1 MNILALILIIDASIL
16 ASMDGPDLPDD
27 FKKPGTTAAVEAE
40 QTPANPL
47 TPAAVDLT
55 PKPEVRWEVVAK
67 AATSPKPYFVFFK
80 SGSCSPCR
88 RMEAD
93 GITEAL
99 ANAGCDTSTI
109 NIDEHPHEGVDVVPQ
124 LWLCERSGEPIRRF
138 IGYTTASQALEP
150 FKADGVCRI
159 RVGENTW
166 SGVAISQNLVLTV
179 AHHDETEGFF
189 VEFPSSFGS
198 STYAR
203 VSAEL
208 VSSNKDADLSVLRIN
223 PPNLVTVQPYSLS
236 SLPQDA
242 IELPGYLSGKDPKK
256 ISIRNLRKIVKAS
269 GFDFDTYLGSGI
281 SSPQFGMSGSPLLTK
296 EKQIAGL
303 QSGGKGGEIVA
314 IKLDTIRQF
323 IETVDADQ
331 SSVTASVSNAQPSG
345 NAMAAVLAEH
355 LVRSS
360 DNPEKPAMSG
370 LFEIDVDTPDSA
382 RGWIAD
388 MLSKQSVE
396 FPSAGVSASW
406 KGSDRTISVA
416 PGRLQIQPG
425 ATVSVQKFGVSLST
439 TLRGVTYSDDL
450 SWCTLELDGAPD
462 LTVRFQ

>member
-1 MNILALILIIDASIL
+1 MNILALILILDASIL

-27 FKKPGTTAAVEAE
+27 FRKPGTTAAVEAE

-47 TPAAVDLT
+47 TPAVVDPT
-55 PKPEVRWEVVAK
+55 PKPEVRWEIVAN
-67 AATSPKPYFVFFK
+67 AATAPKPYFVFFK

-88 RMEAD
+88 RMETD

-99 ANAGCDTSTI
+99 ENAGCDTSTI

-150 FKADGVCRI
+150 FKADGLCRI
-159 RVGENTW
+159 RVGDNTW
-166 SGVAISQNLVLTV
+166 SGVAIAEDLVLTV
-179 AHHDETEGFF
+179 AHHDETDGFF
-189 VEFPSSFGS
+189 IEFPSSFGS

-223 PPNLVTVQPYSLS
+223 LPDLVKVQPYSLS
-236 SLPQDA
+236 SLPEDA

-256 ISIRNLRKIVKAS
+256 LSIRNLRKIVRDN
-269 GFDFDTYLGSGI
+269 GLDFDTYLGAGI

-296 EKQIAGL
+296 GNQIAGL

-314 IKLDTIRQF
+314 IKLDTIRKF
-323 IETVDADQ
+323 METVDTDQ
-331 SSVTASVSNAQPSG
+331 SAVTASISNAQPS
-345 NAMAAVLAEH
+345 AETIAATLSAH
-355 LVRSS
+355 LLRTQQV
-360 DNPEKPAMSG
+360 PAASAG
-370 LFEIDVDTPDSA
+370 LFEIGIDTPDSA

-416 PGRLQIQPG
+416 AGRLRINPG

-439 TLRGVTYSDDL
+439 TLRGVTYADDL

-462 LTVRFQ
+462 LTVRFK

>member
-1 MNILALILIIDASIL
+1 MKSIL
-16 ASMDGPDLPDD
+16 FLCMLLQSDEVIDD
-27 FKKPGTTAAVEAE
+27 FNQALQNELKPGTTTAVEAE

-47 TPAAVDLT
+47 TPAVVDLT
-55 PKPEVRWEVVAK
+55 PKPQVQWEVVAK
-67 AATSPKPYFVFFK
+67 AATTPKPYFVFFK

-99 ANAGCDTSTI
+99 ENAGCDTSTI
-109 NIDEHPHEGVDVVPQ
+109 NIDETPHEGVDVVPQ

-138 IGYTTASQALEP
+138 IGYTTASKALET

-159 RVGENTW
+159 RVGDNTW
-166 SGVAISQNLVLTV
+166 SGVAISESLVLTV

-208 VSSNKDADLSVLRIN
+208 ISSNKDADLSVLQIN
-223 PPNLVTVQPYSLS
+223 PPELVTVQPYSLS
-236 SLPQDA
+236 SLPEDA
-242 IELPGYLSGKDPKK
+242 IELPGYLSGKDPKN
-256 ISIRNLRKIVKAS
+256 ISIRNLRRIVKAG
-269 GFDFDTYLGSGI
+269 GFDFDTYLGAGI
-281 SSPQFGMSGSPLLTK
+281 VSPQFGMSGSPLLTK

-314 IKLDTIRQF
+314 IKLDTIRKF
-323 IETVDADQ
+323 METVDSDQ
-331 SSVTASVSNAQPSG
+331 SSVTASVSNAEPSSTVV
-345 NAMAAVLAEH
+345 ASLLAEH
-355 LVRSS
+355 LNRSS
-360 DNPEKPAMSG
+360 TAPKAG
-370 LFEIDVDTPDSA
+370 LFEIGIDTPEST

-388 MLSKQSVE
+388 LLSKESIE
-396 FPSAGVSASW
+396 FPSSGVSASW

-416 PGRLQIQPG
+416 SGRLRINPG
-425 ATVSVQKFGVSLST
+425 ATVSVRKFGVSLST
-439 TLRGVTYSDDL
+439 TLRGVSYASDL

-462 LTVRFQ
+462 LTVRFN

>member
-1 MNILALILIIDASIL
+1 MKSIL
-16 ASMDGPDLPDD
+16 FLCMLMQSDEVIDEFNQALQDEL
-27 FKKPGTTAAVEAE
+27 KPGTTTAVEAE

-47 TPAAVDLT
+47 TPAVVDLT
-55 PKPEVRWEVVAK
+55 PKAEVRWEVVAK

-80 SGSCSPCR
+80 SGSCSPCK

-99 ANAGCDTSTI
+99 ENAGCDTSTI

-138 IGYTTASQALEP
+138 IGYTTASKALEP

-159 RVGENTW
+159 RVGENKW
-166 SGVAISQNLVLTV
+166 SGVAISEDLVLTV

-198 STYAR
+198 TNYAR

-208 VSSNKDADLSVLRIN
+208 VSSNKDADLSILRIN
-223 PPNLVTVQPYSLS
+223 PPDLVTVQPYSLS
-236 SLPQDA
+236 SLPEDA
-242 IELPGYLSGKDPKK
+242 IELPGYLSGRDPKK
-256 ISIRNLRKIVKAS
+256 ISIRNLRRIVKAD
-269 GFDFDTYLGSGI
+269 GFDFDTYLGAGI

-323 IETVDADQ
+323 METVDSDQ
-331 SSVTASVSNAQPSG
+331 SSVTASISNAEPSSTMV
-345 NAMAAVLAEH
+345 ASVLAEH
-355 LVRSS
+355 LNRSS
-360 DNPEKPAMSG
+360 ASPKAG
-370 LFEIDVDTPDSA
+370 LFEIGIDTPEST

-388 MLSKQSVE
+388 LLSKESIE
-396 FPSAGVSASW
+396 FPSSGVSASW

-416 PGRLQIQPG
+416 SGRLRINPG
-425 ATVSVQKFGVSLST
+425 ATVSVRKFGVSLST
-439 TLRGVTYSDDL
+439 TLRGVTYASDL

-462 LTVRFQ
+462 LTVRFN